1 MIRNDPLA
9 KSVMFITKCHQTPY
23 YSMIHKNIPMRFPD
37 CSPKG
42 RIDGTEEGNILRFET
57 ERIYQYLLKDF
68 GG

>member
-1 MIRNDPLA
+1 
-9 KSVMFITKCHQTPY
+9 
-23 YSMIHKNIPMRFPD
+23 MRFPD